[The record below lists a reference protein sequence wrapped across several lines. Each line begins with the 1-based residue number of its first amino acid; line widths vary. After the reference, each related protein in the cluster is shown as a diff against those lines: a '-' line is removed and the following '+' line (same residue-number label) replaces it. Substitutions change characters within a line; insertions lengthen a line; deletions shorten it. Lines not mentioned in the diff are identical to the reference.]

1 MADWNKVKIYY
12 DNRLRDT
19 GSTLLATS
27 TESTSDFSKDYISN
41 WLETNAWQAE
51 DSAMATTQDL
61 TLDLGVGNTATCD
74 YLTIYNHNLNTAG
87 VTIVLQYSTD
97 NFSGDTNDAFTA
109 EAVSA
114 DTVYH
119 KEFSAPSAV
128 RYWRIRLTGVTG
140 DAPYIRV
147 ASFGIATELDYA
159 STSYDPYQESIKQNV
174 SMTEGG
180 RIAGIHKKY
189 TERNFSI
196 QFTDADSTLYNKAK
210 TFFDTHEGMQFF
222 IGWETGS
229 NPDEI
234 WLVRNSEDHNSPLQD
249 NGVYRSVTLDV
260 KGRKE

>member
-1 MADWNKVKIYY
+1 MATWNKVKLYY
-12 DNRLRDT
+12 DNRLRDS
-19 GSTLLATS
+19 GATLAATS
-27 TESTSDFSKDYISN
+27 TESTGDFDKDYTSN

-51 DSAMATTQDL
+51 DSGMAATQDL
-61 TLDLGVGNTATCD
+61 TLDLGVGNTGTCD

-119 KEFSAPSAV
+119 KEFSAPAAK

-140 DAPYIRV
+140 DAPYIRI
-147 ASFGIATELDYA
+147 ASFGTATELDYA
-159 STSYDPYQESIKQNV
+159 STSYDPYQESIKQNT

-189 TERNFSI
+189 TERSVSI
-196 QFTDADSTLYNKAK
+196 NFTDADSTVYNKVK
-210 TFFDTHEGMQFF
+210 TWQDIHEGKQFF
-222 IGWETGS
+222 IGWETGN
-229 NPDEI
+229 NPSEI
-234 WLVRNSEDHNSPLQD
+234 WLVRTSGNHNNPIQD
-249 NGVYRSVTLDV
+249 NGVYRNISLDL